1 MVASATVLMTR
12 DKNILNYRDMDL
24 EIKPFSELDIDDT
37 FFDSL
42 KNSYPEFPQWF
53 NKKRA
58 NGESAYVFFDEEGK
72 IIDFLYLKIEKE
84 IMDDVTPVL
93 PIKKR
98 LKVGTFKIL
107 PRHTRRGERFMK
119 KIMDRAIADDV
130 DEVYVTIFPKPEL
143 NYLIRLFESY
153 GFYHVA
159 NKNHN
164 EKNYEYV
171 LVKNMRMIEGNIVK
185 DYPFVTKKDSSKYI
199 LSIKPDYHTALF
211 PDSILNNENSYDLVQ
226 DVSPTNSI
234 HKIYICW
241 MKDVDKLKQGDL
253 LLIYRTNDGKGYA
266 NYRSVITSVCTVNE
280 VKTFKDFT
288 DEDDFI
294 EYTNQYSVFSPYDLR
309 RWYKFKNNFIVVKM
323 LYNVA
328 FTKKVI
334 RKTLLEDVGL
344 ERDVYWG
351 FFRITDEQ
359 FNQIVKL
366 GQADGRY
373 FID

>member
-1 MVASATVLMTR
+1 MTR

-72 IIDFLYLKIEKE
+72 IIDFLYLKIEKG

-280 VKTFKDFT
+280 VKTFKDFK

-344 ERDVYWG
+344 EGDVYWG

>member
-72 IIDFLYLKIEKE
+72 IIDFLYLKIEKG

-199 LSIKPDYHTALF
+199 LSIRPDYHTALF

-280 VKTFKDFT
+280 VKTFKDFK

-344 ERDVYWG
+344 EGDVYWG

-359 FNQIVKL
+359 FNQILKL